1 MSGVSESPFDRTL
14 FADRNSRMRLL
25 HAISWASRSRDL
37 RYGGHRSSEGEANA
51 LKVATLREA
60 DQGFYNA
67 ARLAL
72 LREREACAS
81 IAARFDKNAAD
92 AILTRPLPEPWSAA

>member
-1 MSGVSESPFDRTL
+1 MSSESPFDRTL

-25 HAISWASRSRDL
+25 RAISSAARSRDL
-37 RYGGHRSSEGEANA
+37 RFGGHRFSEGEANA

-72 LREREACAS
+72 LQEREACAA
-81 IAARFDKNAAD
+81 IAARFDQNAAD
-92 AILTRPLPEPWSAA
+92 AILARPLPDLWSAA